1 MVGGTDSA
9 TADYWIVH
17 RHPAHLELPTL
28 GPTGERNI
36 VSIPMKPVA
45 AEGENISTMTPTSD
59 GYYYNV
65 GKGLTLNGTPYQIGE
80 VVTQTRTNEPIAI
93 GRVINFTPSAQ
104 HQGNGEQ
111 YFNIG
116 IDILNVEVLNGQFT
130 RGLLAADFNQ
140 DGKVD
145 GADLVGILAAYGDT
159 GGTADLN
166 QDGLVDGADLAL
178 QLSSWYQTPR
188 PIIGETSGAAR
199 LVDPSFDS
207 TLYTSITYDTSWM
220 DVPISI
226 MVNDIEYSN
235 ITN

>member
-178 QLSSWYQTPR
+178 QLSSWYQTR
-188 PIIGETSGAAR
+188 GRMEKLLVYKTSR
-199 LVDPSFDS
+199 SPFDS

-226 MVNDIEYSN
+226 MVNDIELV
-235 ITN
+235 T